1 MTFSLLKSKVKSSG
15 PCKTNNQTVV
25 VGGPR
30 RSSQS
35 VRKLNLGPQGG
46 VRARAGKDL
55 YCVSREINADDG
67 STIFKFSEEK
77 PKEEETKPKA
87 AAEKAQPAAP
97 ATEKE
102 EEKMPTEEPAAAVE
116 EEKPKGFGKSAAAG
130 KVKVQPIVVVGAG
143 RVGQALEEM
152 GNGEDIVLRRGDPFP
167 TDLKDRCPIVVCT
180 RNDVLDDVIFSIPP
194 GRWEDLVFLQNGV
207 IQVSRARNKT
217 TRQKERPP
225 FLFADFPFFSSSPR
239 PSHADSPG
247 CRSRDFRTAPRCW
260 RTSRSPS
267 RGRSPRTARRI

>member
-15 PCKTNNQTVV
+15 PYKTNNNQTVV
-25 VGGPR
+25 VGGSR
-30 RSSQS
+30 S

-77 PKEEETKPKA
+77 PKEEELMPKA
-87 AAEKAQPAAP
+87 AAEKAQPA
-97 ATEKE
+97 EKE

-130 KVKVQPIVVVGAG
+130 KVKVQPVVVVGAG